1 MPGNDQDKE
10 KGLDDKRNE
19 LDTQMKQKPP
29 VLREVSGESSKIPI
43 LDELATSENNN
54 EKHIDHNEKD
64 ASQHSIDDIAERI
77 EKKLSTELDEIVTLL
92 RDTLK
97 DSIKTELKDQIKK
110 DTDNESDS

>member
-10 KGLDDKRNE
+10 LKNKLDE
-19 LDTQMKQKPP
+19 QETHMKQKPP
-29 VLREVSGESSKIPI
+29 VLREVSGKSSEIPV
-43 LDELATSENNN
+43 LDELVTSGNDDE
-54 EKHIDHNEKD
+54 
-64 ASQHSIDDIAERI
+64 SQNAHDDKETGQQNIDDIAERI

-110 DTDNESDS
+110 DTDKNSDS